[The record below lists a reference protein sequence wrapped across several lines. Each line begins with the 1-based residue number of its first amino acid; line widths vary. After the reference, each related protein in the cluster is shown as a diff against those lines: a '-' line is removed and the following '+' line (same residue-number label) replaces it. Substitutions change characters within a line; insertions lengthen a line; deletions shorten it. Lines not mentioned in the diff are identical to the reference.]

1 MTVSTNQY
9 RGLLVLANVALV
21 AGITVLGVRTFKGVA
36 PHPAETPPEDFSPVR
51 YEIASEGGQR
61 SSVGEH
67 QVTWQELD
75 RPLPPPAP
83 ITPVDLG
90 PAADPTPQDLSRNY
104 RLLMASY
111 NERDRELSSFIVQ
124 GRDNVQKTFAIND
137 TFDGYKVIDIT
148 VEGQG
153 DTREAV
159 VTVESRSGARDT
171 IRLRRQGVP

>member
-1 MTVSTNQY
+1 MTVSTSQY
-9 RGLLVLANVALV
+9 RALLVLVNVALV
-21 AGITVLGVRTFKGVA
+21 AAIAVLGVRTFRGVA
-36 PHPAETPPEDFSPVR
+36 PPAAETPPADFSPVR

-61 SSVGEH
+61 SSINEH
-67 QVTWQELD
+67 QITWVELD

-83 ITPVDLG
+83 ITPVEIG
-90 PAADPTPQDLSRNY
+90 PVDPTPQDLSRNY
-104 RLLMASY
+104 TLLMASY

-137 TFDGYKVIDIT
+137 TFDGYKVIDIK

-159 VTVESRSGARDT
+159 VTVESRSGSRDT
-171 IRLRRQGVP
+171 IRLRRQGPP

>member
-1 MTVSTNQY
+1 MTVTTNQY

-21 AGITVLGVRTFKGVA
+21 AAIAVLGLRTFRGVA
-36 PHPAETPPEDFSPVR
+36 LAPSESPPEDFSPVR
-51 YEIASEGGQR
+51 YEIASSGGQR

-67 QVTWQELD
+67 RITWTELD

-83 ITPVDLG
+83 ITPVELG
-90 PAADPTPQDLSRNY
+90 PAPEPTPQDLSRNY
-104 RLLMASY
+104 TLLMASY

-137 TFDGYKVIDIT
+137 TFDGYKVIDII

-171 IRLRRQGVP
+171 IRLRRQGPP